1 MDRYDFKKMYSEN
14 AMIFAHRGPYN
25 VYDIFQYAII
35 RYAFTSAYGRGT
47 GIYTCTSSPD
57 DVDKECI
64 ATIKNPSK
72 DDVLETWDR
81 YSNVIIPHQ
90 AINTYAADV
99 RNDIDT
105 ILSNYD
111 SDWNSL
117 TGIFSLFNQTW
128 NEANDE
134 LDSTG
139 DMREVFRQRK
149 RIVVDGVNI
158 ASMCISRII
167 AKRKN
172 NDVLRSNILAA
183 FNESRRTPEY
193 TLGIHGYILVLNAPY
208 HIPDIEEAVW
218 NILHTNAYVIVVI
231 QPNVKNGVVVSYYAK
246 AITMSGTVLFRL
258 DVPECMGEYNYKRI
272 DDETVCTFDLDTM
285 INLCQVA
292 YSDWVKRSD
301 EINDSTVDE
310 AEEQPYPHGTTASG
324 LWSRI
329 KSAITASCAFN

>member
-1 MDRYDFKKMYSEN
+1 MDRHEFKQMYSEN
-14 AMIFAHRGPYN
+14 AMILAHRGPYN

-47 GIYTCTSSPD
+47 GIYTCTSSPE

-64 ATIKNPSK
+64 ATVQNPSK
-72 DDVLETWDR
+72 DDVLETWDT
-81 YSNVIIPHQ
+81 YSNVIIPYQ
-90 AINTYAADV
+90 AINTYAADI
-99 RNDIDT
+99 RNDIDA

-128 NEANDE
+128 SEANDE
-134 LDSTG
+134 LGSTG

-158 ASMCISRII
+158 VSMCISRII
-167 AKRKN
+167 ARRKN

-193 TLGIHGYILVLNAPY
+193 ALGTHGYILVVDAPY
-208 HIPDIEEAVW
+208 HIPDVEEAVW
-218 NILHTNAYVIVVI
+218 NILHTTAHVIVAI
-231 QPNVKNGVVVSYYAK
+231 QPNVKSGVVVSYYAK
-246 AITMSGTVLFRL
+246 AVTMSGTVPFRL
-258 DVPECMGEYNYKRI
+258 DVPERMGEYNYKRI

-285 INLCQVA
+285 VNLCQVA

-301 EINDSTVDE
+301 EINASMVDE
-310 AEEQPYPHGTTASG
+310 AEEQPQPQGTTVSG
-324 LWSRI
+324 LWSRV
-329 KSAITASCAFN
+329 KSAMTASFAFN